1 MFLSEVAHHM
11 LCLQLTS
18 QANERRLWLVPM
30 GTITQL
36 ITMYTRLVIGSY
48 QCTLNWLLIVISP
61 VA

>member
-1 MFLSEVAHHM
+1 M